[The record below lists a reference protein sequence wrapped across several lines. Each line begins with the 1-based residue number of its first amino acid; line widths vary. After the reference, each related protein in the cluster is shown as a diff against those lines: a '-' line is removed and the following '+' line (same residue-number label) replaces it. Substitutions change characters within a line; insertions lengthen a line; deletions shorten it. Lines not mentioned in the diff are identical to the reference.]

1 MTTLLACYNADPA
14 QKGQFDGRP
23 MYTSY
28 FGLKEKPFSITPD
41 PRYLYLSER
50 HAEALAHLLYG
61 VTESGGF
68 IQLTGEVGTGKT
80 TLVRSML
87 EQLPTHVDVALILN
101 PRLSANEFLAAIC
114 HEIHAPL
121 GTDPSPREMVN
132 ALNTR
137 LLEAH
142 ADGRRVVLIVDEAQN
157 LSADVLEQVR
167 LLTNLETAK
176 QKLLQIILIG
186 QPELRELLARNDL
199 RQLAQRI
206 TGRYHLDPLVRSE
219 SIEYLRHRLQVAG
232 AAGEIFKP
240 SALKT
245 VHNLA
250 GGVPR
255 LMNVIADRAL
265 LGAYSSE
272 RKLVTPALVRAAA
285 AEVLGGTFQPGW
297 RTWAAVAATVAAVA
311 LIGFG
316 LGKAYRIWRDA
327 APASV
332 STVAAERSAATSTQ
346 TASATDVGSGE
357 TTTDPVSAP
366 PPATAAPTETRAA
379 EPVAFE
385 PAPAEPPPQPDLAEL
400 LARFP
405 TQTDTDSAFT
415 GLFSLWGVDYQSGQT
430 LACDQAQRAGLRCMF
445 QQGALG
451 SLRKLNRPAIMSL
464 RDRNGEPHHLVL
476 AGLGFDDAE
485 LLLGGERFT
494 ISVADLTTYWDGDY
508 LLLWRPYTA
517 TPTLSVGMRGED
529 VVKLRRGLESIDG
542 NPLPADDPALFDDVL
557 AEHVR
562 RFQRSRQLA
571 ADGIVGARTQI
582 ALSTELGPPDTPLLT
597 EES

>member
-1 MTTLLACYNADPA
+1 
-14 QKGQFDGRP
+14 

-285 AEVLGGTFQPGW
+285 AEVLGRTFQPGW
-297 RTWAAVAATVAAVA
+297 RAWVAVAATVAAVA

-316 LGKAYRIWRDA
+316 LGKAYRMWRGA
-327 APASV
+327 EPGPV
-332 STVAAERSAATSTQ
+332 STVAAERPPATSPQ
-346 TASATDVGSGE
+346 TASATDVGSDE
-357 TTTDPVSAP
+357 TTTDPLPAQSPAAAP
-366 PPATAAPTETRAA
+366 PTDTLAA
-379 EPVAFE
+379 EPVESE

-415 GLFSLWGVDYQSGQT
+415 GLFSLWGVGYQPGQA

-485 LLLGGERFT
+485 LLLNGERFT

-542 NPLPADDPALFDDVL
+542 SPLPADDPALFDDVL